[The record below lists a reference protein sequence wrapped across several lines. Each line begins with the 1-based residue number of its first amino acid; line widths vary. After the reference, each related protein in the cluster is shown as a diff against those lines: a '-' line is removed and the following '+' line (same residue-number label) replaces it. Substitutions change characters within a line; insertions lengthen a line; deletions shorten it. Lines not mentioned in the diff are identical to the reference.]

1 MDYETLFAFTGLYI
15 LFIVTFYYQVRL
27 TKRMI
32 KIEEAVADVV
42 IQVNNEVQQVKNEL
56 INERW
61 GKRRL
66 K

>member
-1 MDYETLFAFTGLYI
+1 MDYETLFGLTGLYI
-15 LFIVTFYYQVRL
+15 LFIITFYYQMRL

-32 KIEEAVADVV
+32 RIEEAVADVV